1 MAVLSIS
8 TPPTSPRSTPRA
20 VKAELSGQ
28 NPQSPRSPLRRAL
41 SVALFRSSFSAG
53 RDAPSAF
60 SASYEGASPQS
71 ASRAER
77 SDSPKRPFRRISLSR
92 PSTAQSGGDSSRLA
106 VLNRSRRSMSV
117 NAPNAPAGSSSGA
130 SSPAPA
136 GSASPASCS
145 TEASLLTPSTTT
157 SGFSLG
163 TPRAIT
169 RARRLSQS
177 IQHRLSQGSACST
190 DQIVC
195 KLEESYQ
202 PNAVPQHA
210 TAKPANGERRRMST
224 FTAFFPDVAAA
235 AMSRGS
241 SLNTERGQQPR
252 SSIDTTTRR
261 RLIRRSSDESFQCR
275 GLEADDSDSSMSCQ
289 SFPMSDHDKMNAGL
303 GMFEATPKRNPVLI
317 APSATERMSHFT
329 RDAQQSL
336 EESEMTASK
345 ASSTAFLPGLLGLR
359 RKSGATTGSARTS
372 LMRAPLAEAD
382 TNIPVRPRRP
392 DSFYFISPSPSSI
405 SSFTHEPMLD
415 DDDSPEDEAMDTDE
429 EVDSAALA
437 SEQNPWS
444 PTCLPT
450 PPSSIRLRLAFS
462 QEPASPS
469 RRSSAGGLSPASLK
483 DVFIGNAASA
493 LELKELISE
502 RISTAQGFLLSPRQL
517 SLSVELPYVGA
528 AANVLQT
535 QSGSA
540 SALGLDLDQSTCNSH
555 MVAEANRKELDNDD
569 LLYQQGLVDD
579 DTVLV
584 RVRPIYS
591 QFI

>member
-1 MAVLSIS
+1 MAVLSIA

-41 SVALFRSSFSAG
+41 SVALFRGSFSAG
-53 RDAPSAF
+53 RDAPSAS
-60 SASYEGASPQS
+60 SASYDGASPQQ

-106 VLNRSRRSMSV
+106 VLNRSRRS
-117 NAPNAPAGSSSGA
+117 
-130 SSPAPA
+130 
-136 GSASPASCS
+136 
-145 TEASLLTPSTTT
+145 
-157 SGFSLG
+157 
-163 TPRAIT
+163 I
-169 RARRLSQS
+169 
-177 IQHRLSQGSACST
+177 T

-195 KLEESYQ
+195 KFDDKFDESYQ
-202 PNAVPQHA
+202 PTAVPQHA

-241 SLNTERGQQPR
+241 SSNTDRGQQPR
-252 SSIDTTTRR
+252 SSIDTTARR

-289 SFPMSDHDKMNAGL
+289 SFPMSDHDKINAGL

-329 RDAQQSL
+329 RDAQQLL
-336 EESEMTASK
+336 EESETNASK
-345 ASSTAFLPGLLGLR
+345 ASSTAFLPGLLALR

-372 LMRAPLAEAD
+372 SMRAPLAEAD

-450 PPSSIRLRLAFS
+450 PPSSIRLRLAFA

-483 DVFIGNAASA
+483 DIFIGNAASA

-528 AANVLQT
+528 ATNVLQT

-540 SALGLDLDQSTCNSH
+540 SALGLDLDQSTCNSRL
-555 MVAEANRKELDNDD
+555 VAEANRKELENDD
-569 LLYQQGLVDD
+569 LLYQQGLVDN